1 MADAADLERRKQR
14 MPRILFLMLLQRN
27 RKEVV
32 SPDIA
37 RAGGAFTIIPV
48 SDLERWY
55 AWGIGPLGH
64 ELKPLPGYNLQGFVR
79 HSPVWAKLQTFDYY
93 WGSAELGYERENDL
107 TREQVTERLGWGDVD
122 DNVVGLI
129 FDRLGSDGVYDVQ
142 NWSFMTAEN
151 LLEISTKGEEVGS
164 DRYPPTIDARL

>member
-27 RKEVV
+27 GEEVV

-37 RAGGAFTIIPV
+37 RAGGAFRILV
-48 SDLERWY
+48 SGLERWY
-55 AWGIGPLGH
+55 AWGIGSLGH

-79 HSPVWAKLQTFDYY
+79 HSPVWAKMQTFDYY

-107 TREQVTERLGWGDVD
+107 SREQVTERLGWGDVD